1 METTAKDLSMEQAA
15 ALIAPHLKDDELPN
29 LCIHQAIR
37 LAAYPTLLHA
47 AESALDS
54 LLETLEMN
62 PLGEQNY
69 YTIADATVSTTRGV
83 QIKAVDGKLIGQLV
97 YRNLHKPTGEV
108 TDPTGHTVTRVE
120 LSDATDGL
128 SNPQQAHMKLSILF
142 KSLTHA

>member
-1 METTAKDLSMEQAA
+1 
-15 ALIAPHLKDDELPN
+15 
-29 LCIHQAIR
+29 
-37 LAAYPTLLHA
+37 
-47 AESALDS
+47 
-54 LLETLEMN
+54 MN

-97 YRNLHKPTGEV
+97 YMSFHKPTGDV
-108 TDPTGHTVTRVE
+108 TDPTGHTVTRVV
-120 LSDATDGL
+120 LSDTTDGL